1 MRWDQEEKNSRSTEN
16 AKEAKIKELGN
27 AIERAN
33 MGNGIETQTGQGGKR
48 NSRII

>member
-1 MRWDQEEKNSRSTEN
+1 MWDQEKKNSRSTEN
-16 AKEAKIKELGN
+16 AMKTKIKELGN

-33 MGNGIETQTGQGGKR
+33 IGNGFETQTGQGGKR